1 MLGTRYQAV
10 LYSFPEHNPQADVD
24 FWWIKPMA
32 SDKREIEPQTLNL
45 HHAPPHKND
54 PGRSR
59 ALYAQFADLF
69 NVCHL
74 HGVIH
79 DAAILDH
86 QSSHAFSY
94 CFYINR
100 LTTCFPRHAFPP
112 SSYTVPNPPLP
123 LSWASELLSPP
134 CPSPSKKNVPS
145 GPSPANQHCPPL
157 PQLRIRLCF
166 LSVTYPTS
174 ASHMLHSVL
183 TSIPDDLKP
192 LGRCSRVDTGQDW
205 LDS

>member
-10 LYSFPEHNPQADVD
+10 LYSFPEHNPKADVD

-86 QSSHAFSY
+86 HSSHAFTY
-94 CFYINR
+94 CFYINL
-100 LTTCFPRHAFPP
+100 LTTCFPRHAFHRPLTPFQTLP
-112 SSYTVPNPPLP
+112 SLVPGHQSSPLLPVPHLRKRTSLPVHP
-123 LSWASELLSPP
+123 LRFSIARPSLHCKSDSASS
-134 CPSPSKKNVPS
+134 PSPIKRLLRTCFTLY
-145 GPSPANQHCPPL
+145 SPA
-157 PQLRIRLCF
+157 F
-166 LSVTYPTS
+166 LMV
-174 ASHMLHSVL
+174 
-183 TSIPDDLKP
+183 
-192 LGRCSRVDTGQDW
+192 
-205 LDS
+205 